1 MAGLWEYPN
10 ELAPAPCPVEART
23 LEPGPTG
30 KHIFTHM
37 EWRMTS
43 TAVEAAGPALP
54 EGWVWAGREELR
66 ERYAYTGCSG
76 PHGRPQTGPRPA
88 GPPRA

>member
-66 ERYAYTGCSG
+66 ERYAVPNAFRTFGAYVQ
-76 PHGRPQTGPRPA
+76 GRIS
-88 GPPRA
+88 